1 MQARRTRAGRAA
13 SCRGRKASARGEVD
27 LDRVDAFLKG
37 GVDALCQVETD
48 PLALL
53 KPNSADRP
61 SPVPPPP
68 PPVPSVQS
76 MPVKPPPAE
85 VEVSISKDRME
96 AFLLVRARG
105 AAWVD
110 LPQVMRALSQAGV
123 KTGID
128 EDEILALIDRLPST
142 SPPEV
147 RVLVAEGAP
156 SHPAQPATVT
166 VPAVQVDPLTTA
178 QLTDLAAKADRLNQ
192 QLAGEQLERLTEGG
206 NGLPLL
212 LPGEVAVR
220 LTPAVQG
227 TPGMDVGGRE
237 LPPSPVAE
245 TLPTPGEGLESPT
258 PDGDCL
264 ARVAGYLRLSPEL
277 ATLIPPVW
285 ISEDEMAAYALL
297 LAAPDRSLPIE
308 AWAEMIRRAGIV
320 HPPDLGELARRLQR
334 TEPGPGAVLV
344 STGTAARPGEDGR
357 VELQVPVVPRV
368 GRFLEDGSI
377 DFKSR
382 GVGVSVEPDT
392 LLAVVHPA
400 TAGFDGV
407 TVRGRALSAVPG
419 RPTNLEAGTGVEARP
434 DGPVVRYFAQAQ
446 GCVRQQGQVLEV
458 VPLLALPGDVDYAT
472 GNLDL
477 TGNLTVEGVVRGGFE
492 IKATGDVV
500 VGQGLENGAVV
511 RSGGAISVSRGVFGG
526 KTRVVALSMI
536 QAQFVHDAS
545 LVCKGDVEIGSYA
558 YHSRIRAGGW
568 VRVQGKGEHGGITG
582 GEICGTSGILTASAG
597 SESAAGTRLIAGIDP
612 EVAGSLQKVEQGLE
626 YCRNNTQKLATAL
639 RSGSTDPRVV
649 AQTIGRAVPSDRPR
663 LCLLAR
669 KLGELTRVA
678 ERLEQERE
686 RLQERQRQTAQ
697 EAQIR
702 VDGTLH
708 AGVDVFIGRAHLRV
722 GQPLKR
728 VVLRLAPDGRIEQH
742 PAH

>member
-37 GVDALCQVETD
+37 GVDALCEVETD

-96 AFLLVRARG
+96 AFLVVRARG

-166 VPAVQVDPLTTA
+166 VPAVQADPLTTA

-237 LPPSPVAE
+237 ILPSPVAE

-285 ISEDEMAAYALL
+285 ISGDEMAA
-297 LAAPDRSLPIE
+297 
-308 AWAEMIRRAGIV
+308 
-320 HPPDLGELARRLQR
+320 
-334 TEPGPGAVLV
+334 
-344 STGTAARPGEDGR
+344 
-357 VELQVPVVPRV
+357 
-368 GRFLEDGSI
+368 
-377 DFKSR
+377 
-382 GVGVSVEPDT
+382 
-392 LLAVVHPA
+392 
-400 TAGFDGV
+400 
-407 TVRGRALSAVPG
+407 
-419 RPTNLEAGTGVEARP
+419 
-434 DGPVVRYFAQAQ
+434 
-446 GCVRQQGQVLEV
+446 
-458 VPLLALPGDVDYAT
+458 
-472 GNLDL
+472 
-477 TGNLTVEGVVRGGFE
+477 
-492 IKATGDVV
+492 
-500 VGQGLENGAVV
+500 
-511 RSGGAISVSRGVFGG
+511 
-526 KTRVVALSMI
+526 
-536 QAQFVHDAS
+536 
-545 LVCKGDVEIGSYA
+545 
-558 YHSRIRAGGW
+558 
-568 VRVQGKGEHGGITG
+568 
-582 GEICGTSGILTASAG
+582 
-597 SESAAGTRLIAGIDP
+597 
-612 EVAGSLQKVEQGLE
+612 
-626 YCRNNTQKLATAL
+626 
-639 RSGSTDPRVV
+639 
-649 AQTIGRAVPSDRPR
+649 
-663 LCLLAR
+663 
-669 KLGELTRVA
+669 
-678 ERLEQERE
+678 
-686 RLQERQRQTAQ
+686 
-697 EAQIR
+697 
-702 VDGTLH
+702 
-708 AGVDVFIGRAHLRV
+708 
-722 GQPLKR
+722 
-728 VVLRLAPDGRIEQH
+728 
-742 PAH
+742 